1 MSGLALTKTT
11 LDVRPRAAVR
21 QSHILSECNARF
33 VPSYG
38 GDSAAIEFDYSVIR
52 HVYSTEIIETK
63 MEMNFSG

>member
-1 MSGLALTKTT
+1 MSGLVLAKTT
-11 LDVRPRAAVR
+11 LARQTLAAVR

-63 MEMNFSG
+63 MEMNVSG